1 MDAEQPQPQPQ
12 PQKHLTPQEL
22 AERFRGRVTPKTLAN
37 WRWLKIG
44 PPYIKA
50 GARRVLYPLAGVEAW
65 EREQTVDTLT

>member
-1 MDAEQPQPQPQ
+1 
-12 PQKHLTPQEL
+12 
-22 AERFRGRVTPKTLAN
+22 VTPKTLAN

-65 EREQTVDTLT
+65 EREQTIDTLT